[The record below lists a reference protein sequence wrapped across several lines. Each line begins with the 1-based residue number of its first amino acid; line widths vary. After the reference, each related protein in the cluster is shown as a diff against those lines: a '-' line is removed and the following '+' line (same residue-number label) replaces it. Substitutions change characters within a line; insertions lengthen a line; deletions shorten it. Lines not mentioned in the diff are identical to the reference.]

1 MSPTTQTPIV
11 RKFDDNLEEM
21 RRRLGVGLSFDVIER
36 QIQVAGKRASL
47 FFIDGFLKDKV
58 TADVINALQE
68 VSARTPFRGPS
79 RNSWNG
85 PSHTLRSTQ
94 STPSMR
100 R

>member
-68 VSARTPFRGPS
+68 VERAGRRSEDRQE
-79 RNSWNG
+79 
-85 PSHTLRSTQ
+85 TLGTDHRIL
-94 STPSMR
+94 
-100 R
+100 